1 MATLKDVFGGL
12 IDDSFITVSEGEV
25 LALDISRENAEVFVT
40 AKFGQLL
47 NRSVIADFEKHITKV
62 MELRC
67 FRLFPKYTPDMLC
80 AEYFPQL
87 VERLKTTAKVVNG
100 YFDRAEASFSEGV
113 CTINLKNGG
122 AEILQKAQ
130 VDSALAKLIA
140 EEFSTNVTVV
150 FDGVLSVSDEDFES
164 LMASMP
170 APEPAVRPEP
180 PKPAP
185 APKQEYKRDFTIP
198 KRMKIDFST
207 LPFVND
213 SAEVVIG
220 KAIAEQPISLSEVTM
235 ESGRICV
242 WGDIFAIESRES
254 RDGSKVIL
262 SINIT
267 DYTGSN
273 T

>member
-100 YFDRAEASFSEGV
+100 YFGP
-113 CTINLKNGG
+113 GG
-122 AEILQKAQ
+122 
-130 VDSALAKLIA
+130 
-140 EEFSTNVTVV
+140 
-150 FDGVLSVSDEDFES
+150 GVLFRKESVRS
-164 LMASMP
+164 
-170 APEPAVRPEP
+170 PE
-180 PKPAP
+180 
-185 APKQEYKRDFTIP
+185 KRRCRDP
-198 KRMKIDFST
+198 SK
-207 LPFVND
+207 
-213 SAEVVIG
+213 SAG
-220 KAIAEQPISLSEVTM
+220 GFRACQADC
-235 ESGRICV
+235 GRIQHQCHRCV
-242 WGDIFAIESRES
+242 
-254 RDGSKVIL
+254 
-262 SINIT
+262 
-267 DYTGSN
+267 
-273 T
+273 

>member
-100 YFDRAEASFSEGV
+100 YFDRAGGVFFGRSLYDQPEKRRVPRSF
-113 CTINLKNGG
+113 K
-122 AEILQKAQ
+122 
-130 VDSALAKLIA
+130 
-140 EEFSTNVTVV
+140 
-150 FDGVLSVSDEDFES
+150 
-164 LMASMP
+164 
-170 APEPAVRPEP
+170 
-180 PKPAP
+180 
-185 APKQEYKRDFTIP
+185 KRRWIP
-198 KRMKIDFST
+198 R
-207 LPFVND
+207 LP
-213 SAEVVIG
+213 S
-220 KAIAEQPISLSEVTM
+220 
-235 ESGRICV
+235 
-242 WGDIFAIESRES
+242 
-254 RDGSKVIL
+254 
-262 SINIT
+262 
-267 DYTGSN
+267 
-273 T
+273 